1 MLGAAAIALED
12 FGEHGRVWAFS
23 DNWQARSS
31 QPVTKGATL
40 RVTGVDGLVL
50 TVEPDSGIGA
60 RGTRTQA
67 RVGMPEVKQQ
77 RREPLPGAVVEE

>member
-1 MLGAAAIALED
+1 MLGAAAVALED
-12 FGEHGRVWAFS
+12 FGERGRVRAFS
-23 DNWQARSS
+23 ENWQARSS

-50 TVEPDSGIGA
+50 TVEPDAESGA
-60 RGTRTQA
+60 RGTTTQA
-67 RVGMPEVKQQ
+67 RAGMPEGEQ